1 MVVVR
6 SVISTG
12 ESMRMNREAEG
23 GSVAFFNKEKKPENG
38 TAMCAIHESV
48 EFILNSRI
56 NRQPWQTALETCL
69 TGYRVD
75 GPDRSDREL
84 VCEEIV
90 RAIQC
95 NEKRVSNVQA
105 VAGMAPDGDT
115 PFIRV
120 SWNVA
125 STGRYDELVLW
136 FPFG

>member
-12 ESMRMNREAEG
+12 ESMQMNREAEG
-23 GSVAFFNKEKKPENG
+23 GSVAFFDKEKKPENG
-38 TAMCAIHESV
+38 TAMRAIHESI

-56 NRQPWQTALETCL
+56 NRQPWQTALESCL

-75 GPDRSDREL
+75 GSDRSDREL

-90 RAIQC
+90 RTIQY
-95 NEKRVSNVQA
+95 NEKRVSNVRA
-105 VAGMAPDGDT
+105 VSGMAPDGDT
-115 PFIRV
+115 PFVRV

-136 FPFG
+136 FPFV

>member
-1 MVVVR
+1 MQ
-6 SVISTG
+6 
-12 ESMRMNREAEG
+12 MNREAEG

-120 SWNVA
+120 SWN
-125 STGRYDELVLW
+125 DELVLW